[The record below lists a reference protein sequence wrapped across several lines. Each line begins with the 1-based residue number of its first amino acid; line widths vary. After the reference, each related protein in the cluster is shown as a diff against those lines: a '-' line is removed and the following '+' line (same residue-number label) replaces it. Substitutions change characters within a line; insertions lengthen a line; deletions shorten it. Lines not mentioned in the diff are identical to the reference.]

1 VWYFDSVRSGWLVTL
16 AVVCAAH
23 AATAEPTPDPS
34 LDPKNL
40 KTLTADPLTGKAD
53 RIDGDETAGMVAFT
67 FDDGPNPKTTPD
79 VIDALEKY
87 DVPATFFIVTQRIV
101 GRLGARSRDVLARE
115 LADGFMVGSHS
126 VTHPNLGTAD
136 AKVLDHE
143 VDGSIRTLAILANRP
158 IGMFRPP
165 YGSMNKTGRLR
176 LKQLGLTEVQWSVD
190 TMDWA
195 SHNAERLRKRT
206 VSMIFKQNGGV
217 VLMHDVKPITARTI
231 IEILDDVEA
240 ENCKRLA
247 AGTGPGPII
256 PVSLHYFLKDGKTA
270 RAIPADVQKRTEAY
284 KKALP
289 GRCAARPA
297 IAKAPPPATK

>member
-1 VWYFDSVRSGWLVTL
+1 VWYFDSVRSGWLVGL

-23 AATAEPTPDPS
+23 GAIAEPTPDPS

-53 RIDGDETAGMVAFT
+53 RIDGDETSGMVAFT

-87 DVPATFFIVTQRIV
+87 DVPATFFI
-101 GRLGARSRDVLARE
+101 ARE

-136 AKVLDHE
+136 GKVLDHE
-143 VDGSIRTLAILANRP
+143 VDGSIRTLAVQANRP

-195 SHNAERLRKRT
+195 SHNAERLRRRT

-217 VLMHDVKPITARTI
+217 VLMHDVKPITAKTI
-231 IEILDDVEA
+231 TDILDDVEA

-247 AGTGPGPII
+247 AASGKAPII
-256 PVSLHYFLKDGKTA
+256 PVSLHYFMRDGKTP
-270 RAIPADVQKRTEAY
+270 RAIPAEVQKRTEAY

-289 GRCAARPA
+289 ARCAARPQPP
-297 IAKAPPPATK
+297 AKDPPPPTK